1 MMISLDFLKK
11 TDVFKDLNDD
21 RLRAVLNCAEL
32 VEFEKGSRIFTHG
45 ADATHVWILAE
56 GDVELRSEPSG
67 QVVSGQAPAV
77 SFTSAAQAF
86 GWTCFVPPY
95 KYRLS
100 GYCAS
105 GKCKVIKF
113 KREDLIR
120 LFESDKTTGF
130 QVMLYLLGV
139 IGRQFAQLQDEIAR
153 RRGIEVMSRW

>member
-1 MMISLDFLKK
+1 MISIDYLKK
-11 TDVFKDLNDD
+11 AEIFKESNDD
-21 RLRAVLNCAEL
+21 RLRAVSCLAEQ
-32 VEFEKGSRIFTHG
+32 VEFKKDERIFAHG

-56 GDVELRSEPSG
+56 GDVELRSEPSDKD
-67 QVVSGQAPAV
+67 VSGQAPAV

-95 KYRLS
+95 KYNLS

-105 GKCKVIKF
+105 GQCKVIKF

-120 LFESDKTTGF
+120 LFESDKSTGF
-130 QVMLYLLGV
+130 QVMLYLIGAV
-139 IGRQFAQLQDEIAR
+139 GRQFEQLQDEIAR

>member
-1 MMISLDFLKK
+1 MMCIDFLKK
-11 TDVFKDLNDD
+11 ADIFKDLDD
-21 RLRAVLNCAEL
+21 ERLQAIQNYAEQ
-32 VEFEKGSRIFTHG
+32 VEFNKEERIFTHG
-45 ADATHVWILAE
+45 ANAANVWILAE
-56 GDVELRSEPSG
+56 GDVELRSEPPG
-67 QVVSGQAPAV
+67 KDVSGQEPAV
-77 SFTSAAQAF
+77 SFTSAAHAF

-120 LFESDKTTGF
+120 LFESDKSTGYH
-130 QVMLYLLGV
+130 VMLYLIGAV
-139 IGRQFAQLQDEIAR
+139 GRQFEQLQDEIAR

>member
-1 MMISLDFLKK
+1 MISLDILKK
-11 TDVFKDLNDD
+11 TDVFKDLDDD
-21 RLRAVLNCAEL
+21 RLRMVLSCAEQ
-32 VEFEKGSRIFTHG
+32 VEFKKDERIFTHG

-67 QVVSGQAPAV
+67 KNVSRQAPAV
-77 SFTSAAQAF
+77 SFISTAQAF

-105 GKCKVIKF
+105 GQCKVIKF